1 MKKIRYSQ
9 DVDAMPIEISVA
21 RARAERH
28 RPVAYAEDEGKMIL
42 HSSSEE
48 LVLIEILDV
57 KQFRSNLLASEF
69 FISLYSDSAFSVS
82 SAV

>member
-28 RPVAYAEDEGKMIL
+28 RPIAYAEDEGNMIL
-42 HSSSEE
+42 HYSSSGE

-57 KQFRSNLLASEF
+57 KQFM
-69 FISLYSDSAFSVS
+69 SLESLSDEIPAR
-82 SAV
+82 